1 MKKIIL
7 VSIMVLASIT
17 AFSQNGAKNFIDQ
30 NYIEVTGNAQME
42 VAPNEIYLKILIN
55 EKDFK
60 GKQDLQQIEKR
71 MIQKLSDIGINI
83 SKQLAIKDM
92 VSNFQKY
99 WLKRNQINS
108 SREYQLKVKNAK
120 TAGEV
125 IRELSSLGI
134 SDISIEKVE
143 NSDIQKYRTEVK
155 IKAIKAAKQKA
166 VLLANAI
173 GQKIGKA
180 IYIREV
186 NNRVFNGLQGRI
198 RGMSSILVKGYN
210 SKNAPKPK
218 EPEISFE
225 KIKLEYS
232 IFVRFALE

>member
-7 VSIMVLASIT
+7 VSIMILSSMT
-17 AFSQNGAKNFIDQ
+17 AFSQNGEKNFIDQ
-30 NYIEVTGNAQME
+30 NYIEVTGNAKME
-42 VAPNEIYLKILIN
+42 VAPNEIYLKILVN

-60 GKQDLQQIEKR
+60 GKQDLQEIEKR
-71 MIQKLSDIGINI
+71 MIQKLSEIGIDV

-92 VSNFQKY
+92 ASNFQKY
-99 WLKRNQINS
+99 WLRRKEINS
-108 SREYQLKVKNAK
+108 SREYQLKVTNAK

-125 IRELSSLGI
+125 IRELNSLGI

-155 IKAIKAAKQKA
+155 IKAIKAAKEKA
-166 VLLANAI
+166 ALLANAI

-186 NNRVFNGLQGRI
+186 NNRVFNALQGRMNGI
-198 RGMSSILVKGYN
+198 VVRGYSSSGKITQKQ
-210 SKNAPKPK
+210 
-218 EPEISFE
+218 PEINFE

>member
-1 MKKIIL
+1 MKKLIL
-7 VSIMVLASIT
+7 VAVMILASFP
-17 AFSQNGAKNFIDQ
+17 AFSQNGEKNFIDQ
-30 NYIEVTGNAQME
+30 HYIEVTGNAHME
-42 VAPNEIYLKILIN
+42 VAPNEIYLKILVN

-60 GKQDLQQIEKR
+60 GKQDMQEIEKR
-71 MIQKLSDIGINI
+71 MIQKLSDVGINV

-92 VSNFQKY
+92 ASNFQKY
-99 WLKRNQINS
+99 WLKRKEINS
-108 SREYQLKVKNAK
+108 SREYQLKVKDAK

-125 IRELSSLGI
+125 IRKLSSMGI

-186 NNRVFNGLQGRI
+186 NSHIFNAL
-198 RGMSSILVKGYN
+198 RGNMNGIVVRGFSSSGKIN
-210 SKNAPKPK
+210 PKQPD
-218 EPEISFE
+218 INFE
-225 KIKLEYS
+225 KIRLEYS